1 MSFSASSGPAM
12 TYLDGA
18 NLRINLLQRGK
29 DCMSSVPGTNILWND
44 SYGQRTIH
52 FFGDEIKIHKIWWN
66 FKTLALLTK
75 FWHYYSKLS
84 IMVWGKFS
92 LLWMTIFRTNNA
104 AIWSHCRAPTGS
116 RYIATIA
123 GKSSSQ
129 NDKLPTYLGWFLHCS
144 KPFLN
149 FRSRH
154 NVCWGDSPRISD
166 RPSMHAFVGVR
177 TLQRSS

>member
-29 DCMSSVPGTNILWND
+29 DCMSSVPGTNILWYD

-52 FFGDEIKIHKIWWN
+52 FFGDKIKIHKIWWN

-129 NDKLPTYLGWFLHCS
+129 NDKLNKNFQNHCCSLIFSILTYL
-144 KPFLN
+144 
-149 FRSRH
+149 
-154 NVCWGDSPRISD
+154 PRLVFALFKTFFKFSQQ
-166 RPSMHAFVGVR
+166 A
-177 TLQRSS
+177 QRLLRGFTPDFG